1 MTKKPPFSGP
11 SKTPTFAPQGGSRP
25 TVGLPRAAFGGGAP
39 TVGIPGGGQ
48 AGGFRPGA
56 AGSRPG
62 GQPAA
67 EDLVRLLQLGGAHL
81 AAGRLDHAG
90 RAAAH
95 VLKVDPKNPDALH
108 LLGLVAL
115 GKGDAANA
123 EKLIA
128 AAAAMMPHHVN
139 VWVNLGNAQRD
150 QGKTDEALI
159 TYAQALAVDPNYA
172 EVYLQRGILYKSNSA
187 LTEAAVDFDK
197 LIELRGDEPAPYLRA
212 AETAANRGQY
222 KTAIKY
228 CETALEKLS
237 PAPVA
242 ILVFLASTHEML
254 SNLDQA
260 ISIAERAL
268 EIEPMNL
275 SAFHMLT
282 KAKRRMYKG
291 KKDVLAQLRQQ
302 LESLEFS
309 SMAPGDARLFYSE
322 LAQLC
327 DALGDLPA
335 AFNYFRLQNEK
346 TSELSMLEKRD
357 LGKFMRDVGTLIDI
371 TTADSIKSWRTLAPR
386 NIEPCHKAA
395 PVFLVGFPRSGTT
408 LLDQILDAHPDV
420 QVFEELPLLRS
431 VRLSLDD
438 YPRSL
443 ATMNEEERER
453 ARQVYWASLR
463 KEGADLEGK
472 TVVNKMPLDMIHA
485 GLIHRVFPEARILFA
500 LRHPADC
507 VLSCFMQDF
516 VPNGAM
522 VNFLTLDG
530 SARFYDQVM
539 TLWVK
544 YRALLPLNV
553 HEVRYERLIADLRGE
568 VGSALEFLELPW
580 HEAVSDPA
588 THALA
593 RGTIRTPSYSQVTQP
608 IYSTAADRWRR
619 YEKHMQPVM
628 PLLEAHIKRFGY
640 PV

>member
-1 MTKKPPFSGP
+1 MAKKPLPPGP
-11 SKTPTFAPQGGSRP
+11 AKGPAFAPQGGRA
-25 TVGLPRAAFGGGAP
+25 TVGLPRSAFGGSGP
-39 TVGIPGGGQ
+39 TVGVPAGGQ
-48 AGGFRPGA
+48 GGFRPGGA
-56 AGSRPG
+56 PSAPVD
-62 GQPAA
+62 A
-67 EDLVRLLQLGGAHL
+67 VRLLQMGGSHL

-90 RAAAH
+90 KAAAH
-95 VLKVDPKNPDALH
+95 VLKAEPQNPDALH

-115 GKGDAANA
+115 GKGDTVNA

-128 AAAAMMPHHVN
+128 AAAARMPNHVN

-150 QGKTDEALI
+150 GGKAEEALMA
-159 TYAQALAVDPNYA
+159 YAKALAIDPSHA
-172 EVYLQRGILYKSNSA
+172 EAYLQRGILYKSNSA
-187 LTEAAVDFDK
+187 LAEAAVDFDK

-212 AETAANRGQY
+212 AETAATRGRY

-228 CETALEKLS
+228 CERALEKLS
-237 PAPVA
+237 PTPVA

-260 ISIAERAL
+260 VSFAERAL

-275 SAFHMLT
+275 SAIHMLT
-282 KAKRRMYKG
+282 KAKRRMNKG
-291 KKDVLAQLRQQ
+291 KKDVLTELRQQ
-302 LESLEFS
+302 LESLEFP

-327 DALGDLPA
+327 DASGDLAA
-335 AFNYFRLQNEK
+335 AFDYFRLQNEK
-346 TSELSMLEKRD
+346 TSELPMLEQRD
-357 LGKFMRDVGTLIDI
+357 LGKFMRDVGALIDI
-371 TTADSIKSWRTLAPR
+371 NTVDSIKSWHPLAPR
-386 NIEPCHKAA
+386 NVEPRHMAA

-443 ATMNEEERER
+443 GTMNEETRER

-463 KEGADLEGK
+463 KEGADLESK

-485 GLIHRVFPEARILFA
+485 GLIHRVFPEARIVFA

-522 VNFLTLDG
+522 VNFLTLEG
-530 SARFYDQVM
+530 SARFYERVM
-539 TLWVK
+539 TLWQT

-553 HEVRYERLIADLRGE
+553 HEVRYENLVADLRGE
-568 VGSALEFLELPW
+568 VGPALEFLGLGW
-580 HEAVSDPA
+580 HDAVSDPA
-588 THALA
+588 AHALA

-608 IYSTAADRWRR
+608 IYSSSTDRWRR
-619 YEKHMQPVM
+619 YEKHMRPVM
-628 PLLEAHIKRFGY
+628 PILEPHIQRFGY
-640 PV
+640 SL